1 MSFLDKAKDLAGK
14 AEELAKDHPDQLD
27 AGIDKAG
34 DLVGKVTGGRFDDQ
48 LDSLA
53 DKAHGAVDR
62 LDDRGGPT
70 PPSKPGV

>member
-34 DLVGKVTGGRFDDQ
+34 NLVDKVTGGRFDDQ
-48 LDSLA
+48 IDSLTG
-53 DKAHGAVDR
+53 KAHESVHK
-62 LDDRGGPT
+62 LDDSAPT
-70 PPSKPGV
+70 PPSDPGA